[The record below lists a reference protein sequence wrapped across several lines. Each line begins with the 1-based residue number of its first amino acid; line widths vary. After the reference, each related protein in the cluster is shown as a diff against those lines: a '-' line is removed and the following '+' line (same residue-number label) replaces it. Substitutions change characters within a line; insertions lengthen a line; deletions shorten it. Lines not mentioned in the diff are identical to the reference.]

1 MREVVGGRGGKCGS
15 LFINKHLEN
24 AIMTRIGAGLKQ
36 LNPRAV
42 AAMRRD
48 IDYAKASF
56 TGAADDTQSWGVS
69 VPGVVADEVE
79 DGMLLLSYEEM
90 LAAHDTVINKAV
102 VPLLWE
108 QINDTEA
115 ALGPG
120 QHVRYVLLM
129 GGFGASHYLW
139 NRLSEV
145 LGSRSPPIEVICPT
159 DLTTAVVLGAAA
171 RVPTVSGSK
180 DMESSGSMP
189 AHMRV
194 VSQKAPA
201 NFGTKCNDI
210 FIEGVHDPSTKYV
223 LLFETCCFQAL
234 QGRGTW
240 G

>member
-1 MREVVGGRGGKCGS
+1 
-15 LFINKHLEN
+15 
-24 AIMTRIGAGLKQ
+24 MTRIGAGLQQ

-69 VPGVVADEVE
+69 VPGVAESDEVE
-79 DGMLLLSYEEM
+79 DGMLLLSFEEM
-90 LAAHDTVINKAV
+90 LAAHDRVINDAV

-115 ALGPG
+115 ALGAG
-120 QHVRYVLLM
+120 KHVKYVLLM

-145 LGSRSPPIEVICPT
+145 LGSRRPPIEVICPT
-159 DLTTAVVLGAAA
+159 DLTTAVVLGAAG
-171 RVPTVSGSK
+171 RVPAVSGSK
-180 DMESSGSMP
+180 ELEAPSTLG

-194 VSQKAPA
+194 ISQKAPA

-210 FIEGVHDPSTKYV
+210 FIEGVHDPSTK
-223 LLFETCCFQAL
+223 
-234 QGRGTW
+234 
-240 G
+240 